1 MNQKIRLA
9 LILIFLISLSA
20 GASYFNA
27 VEHLKSF
34 LQPASLKNFIAQF
47 GYFAPVAFMA
57 LYYFLVLAF
66 ISAVALTVLAGIL
79 FGKIWGSIYVIIAST
94 LAAQTAFFITRALGP
109 EKLDNLKEKKGI
121 GPLIKKVESQTSD
134 HGFKSI
140 FLLRCLFAPYMPL
153 SYAAGMI
160 KPLRARDFFFATFF
174 TNLIFTPAF
183 VFLGDSLLD
192 GPKALILPL
201 ILVTLVLATPKIIK
215 RIKPHADV

>member
-1 MNQKIRLA
+1 MNSKIRFTLVFIMLSSLGAA
-9 LILIFLISLSA
+9 LY
-20 GASYFNA
+20 YFDL
-27 VEHLKSF
+27 VE
-34 LQPASLKNFIAQF
+34 SLKEFLRPENLKIFIHQF
-47 GYFAPVAFMA
+47 GYLAPIVFMA
-57 LYYFLVLAF
+57 LYYLLVLAF

-79 FGKIWGSIYVIIAST
+79 FGKIWGSIYVIIAAT

-160 KPLRARDFFFATFF
+160 KTLKARDFFFATLF
-174 TNLIFTPAF
+174 TNMIFTPAF

-201 ILVTLVLATPKIIK
+201 ILVTLVLAVPKIIK